1 MTSCETCG
9 CSVPDLF
16 WHWRSCPACIPD
28 LHWSWEPAPE
38 PAPPVSPT
46 SEAARNEE
54 EEAARLRC
62 HLTKHLGI
70 LHLKD
75 KVTMPMLN
83 TFHDLIEGKSDFA
96 SALYVFLRP
105 GRRRNMATGSR
116 REMSRPSDAGA
127 QGPSLARV
135 PFPIAFARRSHIP
148 LSCADR
154 TVGTRCAAAS
164 APSTAVSKQWSRIAV
179 TSHMKTVIPDCLATA
194 ISIAL
199 PYGVRS
205 KRNAITWRQWPWPML
220 GTTLSQW

>member
-96 SALYVFLRP
+96 SALYASWAAEKYGDRVTP
-105 GRRRNMATGSR
+105 GDVEAIRRRCTGTLTCA
-116 REMSRPSDAGA
+116 RPFSHRVRT
-127 QGPSLARV
+127 SLAH
-135 PFPIAFARRSHIP
+135 P
-148 LSCADR
+148 
-154 TVGTRCAAAS
+154 
-164 APSTAVSKQWSRIAV
+164 
-179 TSHMKTVIPDCLATA
+179 
-194 ISIAL
+194 AL
-199 PYGVRS
+199 LR
-205 KRNAITWRQWPWPML
+205 
-220 GTTLSQW
+220 